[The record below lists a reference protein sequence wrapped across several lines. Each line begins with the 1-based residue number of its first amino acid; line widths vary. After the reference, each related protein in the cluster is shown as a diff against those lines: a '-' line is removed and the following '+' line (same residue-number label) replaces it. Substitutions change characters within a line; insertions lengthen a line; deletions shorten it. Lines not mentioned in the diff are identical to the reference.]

1 MAETSMET
9 VRPIS
14 LISAWS
20 FPLGA
25 MSVEHFTTVIQAKD
39 AGRPFFGRFARHR
52 IDLTVK
58 MADLVS

>member
-1 MAETSMET
+1 
-9 VRPIS
+9 
-14 LISAWS
+14 
-20 FPLGA
+20 

-39 AGRPFFGRFARHR
+39 AGRPLFGRFARHR

>member
-1 MAETSMET
+1 
-9 VRPIS
+9 
-14 LISAWS
+14 
-20 FPLGA
+20 

-39 AGRPFFGRFARHR
+39 VGRPFFGRFAQHS